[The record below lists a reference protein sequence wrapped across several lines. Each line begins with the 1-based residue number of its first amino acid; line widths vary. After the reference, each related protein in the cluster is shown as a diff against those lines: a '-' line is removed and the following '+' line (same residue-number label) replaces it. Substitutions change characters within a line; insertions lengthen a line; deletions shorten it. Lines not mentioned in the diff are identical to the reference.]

1 MSEEL
6 YKKVKGSYI
15 VDKRLLAKMKK
26 NAIIMHCLPRI
37 DEIAREID
45 DDPRC
50 LYFDSQVRNGMY
62 LRMALLESI
71 LRK

>member
-1 MSEEL
+1 
-6 YKKVKGSYI
+6 
-15 VDKRLLAKMKK
+15 MKK